1 MKIGTSPEV
10 AKTDALLPKDGRAGT
25 SSSAPVSPVEAVDK
39 IELSAA
45 ARAAESISNAPE
57 VRADKVI
64 EIRQA
69 IEAGEFRVNPSDIAD
84 RMISEAAS
92 LLETIARQDNAID
105 KAENRDEP
113 TSPPKADK
121 RS

>member
-1 MKIGTSPEV
+1 MKIGTSLDV
-10 AKTDALLPKDGRAGT
+10 SKTDALLPKEGRAGT

-45 ARAAESISNAPE
+45 ARAAESSSNAPE

-105 KAENRDEP
+105 RAENRDEP